1 MITLG
6 KLGDSL
12 DESDPNKSEMGITP
26 KSKTI
31 ETIKENLC
39 KWVLMEEL
47 LCLSGNPL
55 QLNNMKQLNVSTL
68 SIFSLYI

>member
-31 ETIKENLC
+31 ERIKENLC

-55 QLNNMKQLNVSTL
+55 QLNKMKQ
-68 SIFSLYI
+68 